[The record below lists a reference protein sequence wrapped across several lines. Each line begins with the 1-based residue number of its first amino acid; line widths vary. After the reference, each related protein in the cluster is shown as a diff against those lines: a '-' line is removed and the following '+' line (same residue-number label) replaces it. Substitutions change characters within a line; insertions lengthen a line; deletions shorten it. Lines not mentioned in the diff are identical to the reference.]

1 MKATTK
7 GDGGRSRLWQAACL
21 GLLLILL
28 VAPPALAQEPGPTPT
43 EDRLAAPEMP
53 AEPGQADLGAMVY
66 YLVCMSCHGDRG
78 QGLTDEWRSAWA
90 EGDQNCW
97 QPKCHGAN
105 HPEHG
110 FELVRYVPPV
120 VGESVMARYET
131 AASLHAYISER
142 MPWQDP
148 GAQTEE
154 EYWQVTAHILRAN
167 GIETGVEELG
177 PENAAQVPVA
187 AAARGEAP
195 ALPQPTALDLPPPH
209 PASTNWPVIAA
220 ALVALLAL
228 ILAWAIWHRRQA
240 R

>member
-28 VAPPALAQEPGPTPT
+28 VAPPALAQEMPTPT

-187 AAARGEAP
+187 AASRGEAP

-209 PASTNWPVIAA
+209 PASTNLPVIAA